1 MLKSSAF
8 IEINTE
14 HLKHNVQILS
24 SLLPSKCK
32 LMAVVKA
39 NAYGHG
45 DAIISHQL
53 HKLGIDTFAVAN
65 LAEGIHLRESGIT
78 GDILILGYT
87 LPKEAS
93 TLAHYALTQTIIDSS
108 YAKELNSYQIPLK
121 VHIKLDTG
129 MHRLGESYH
138 HFDNIKDFF
147 QLPNLQITGTFSH
160 LCMADS
166 PFAEDVAFTQRQISH
181 FLETT
186 HWMTKNHYN
195 PGKIHIQGSYGILN
209 YPDIPCDYARP
220 GIALYGAFS
229 CGNDRLH
236 SKINLKPVLSLKAR
250 IASIRQI
257 CAGETVGYGR
267 AYHATN
273 PTTIATVTLGYAD
286 GLPRNFSNEEN
297 YVLVHGKMAPI
308 IGRICMD
315 QFMID
320 ITGIDEVHTG
330 DIITIIGSDGTQ
342 RILAE
347 SIADHCGTITNE
359 LLCRLGERPDRVILA
374 SA

>member
-1 MLKSSAF
+1 MSKSNAF
-8 IEINTE
+8 IELNIE

-24 SLLPSKCK
+24 SLLSSDCK

-39 NAYGHG
+39 NAYGH
-45 DAIISHQL
+45 DDVIISHQL
-53 HKLGIDTFAVAN
+53 QKLGIHTFAVAT
-65 LAEGIHLRESGIT
+65 LAEGIHLREAGIT
-78 GDILILGYT
+78 GEILILGYT

-93 TLAHYALTQTIIDSS
+93 TLSHYALTQTIIDFS
-108 YAKELNSYQIPLK
+108 YAKELNDYQIPLK

-129 MHRLGESYH
+129 MHRLGESYY
-138 HFDNIKDFF
+138 HFDKIKDFF
-147 QLPNLQITGTFSH
+147 QLPNLEITGTFSH
-160 LCMADS
+160 LCVADS
-166 PFAEDVAFTQRQISH
+166 TLADDVAFTKQQISH
-181 FLETT
+181 FLETI
-186 HWMTKNHYN
+186 HWMRKNHYN

-209 YPDIPCDYARP
+209 YPQIPCDYARP

-229 CGNDRLH
+229 CENDRLH

-250 IASIRQI
+250 IASIRKI
-257 CAGETVGYGR
+257 SAGETVGYGR
-267 AYHATN
+267 SYHAIH
-273 PTTIATVTLGYAD
+273 PTTIATITLGYAD
-286 GLPRNFSNEEN
+286 GLPRNFSNPEN
-297 YVLVHGKMAPI
+297 YVLVHGKIAPI

-320 ITGIDEVHTG
+320 ITNIEEVHTG

-347 SIADHCGTITNE
+347 SVADHCGTITNE
-359 LLCRLGERPDRVILA
+359 LLSRLGKRPDRVILA